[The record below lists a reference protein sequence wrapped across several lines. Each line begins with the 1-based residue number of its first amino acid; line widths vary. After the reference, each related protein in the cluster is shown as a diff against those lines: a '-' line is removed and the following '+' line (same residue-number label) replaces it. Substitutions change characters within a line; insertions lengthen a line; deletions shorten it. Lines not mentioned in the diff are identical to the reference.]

1 MSSGRPGPSGPTAS
15 RSTRRATS
23 SSPATRP
30 ATSTAATPAT
40 RPTTCFVVKFDPAG
54 TQKWL
59 RQFGVPGLAD
69 RGYAIATDATSNVY
83 VTGYTRGNLAAV
95 NLGDKDIYIAK
106 LDSAGTQLWLKQFGS
121 AGEDKAWGVAATG
134 DGIRLGGMTSGAM
147 GSTPAGALDGWVARY
162 DAAGNAGLADA
173 VRHDRATRRSGA

>member
-15 RSTRRATS
+15 RSTRPATS

-40 RPTTCFVVKFDPAG
+40 RPTTCSSSSSTPTA

-69 RGYAIATDATSNVY
+69 RGYAIATDATGNIY

-106 LDSAGTQLWLKQFGS
+106 LDPSGR
-121 AGEDKAWGVAATG
+121 AALAEAVRERRRG
-134 DGIRLGGMTSGAM
+134 QGLGRRRDRRRHPARRDDVGRARQHARGRARRLGRAVRRRRQ
-147 GSTPAGALDGWVARY
+147 P
-162 DAAGNAGLADA
+162 GLAA
-173 VRHDRATRRSGA
+173 RSSARPPTRRSGA